1 MDISQD
7 TFPNLEELMMDCD
20 CAEPLAKFFRKQEHV
35 CELFKYRGFS
45 SALAQG
51 LRNLEKLHVV
61 SHSFVEIICPYGLFN
76 QDRQDLRELDM
87 SEMDY
92 LLHLWNEN
100 SQPGSTFQNLE
111 ELEVSK
117 CGRLKNLVPS
127 SISFQNLKTLEVSK
141 CHGLSCL
148 VTPSVAKSLVQL
160 WKLVITECNKM
171 TEIVSDDGGDEAGHE
186 ISFSQL
192 GTLELHSL
200 PNLKGFNLSTRTIRF
215 PLLEEVIVT
224 GCPELKIFS
233 NGVLKTP
240 KLTGVGLAENDER
253 SEWGYYYGKK
263 FWEGDLNS
271 TIKRFWEDNF
281 DTCIQQLFTEK
292 VHSHTFI
299 LFQFSKQFC

>member
-1 MDISQD
+1 LDISQD

-20 CAEPLAKFFRKQEHV
+20 CAEPLAEFFRKQHV

-51 LRNLEKLHVV
+51 LCNLKNLHVM
-61 SHSFVEIICPYGLFN
+61 HSFIEEIRPYGLFN
-76 QDRQDLRELDM
+76 NDGQGLRELDL

-111 ELEVSK
+111 DLKVSK

-127 SISFQNLKTLEVSK
+127 SISFQNLESLEVWE

-160 WKLVITECNKM
+160 RKLVITKCNKM
-171 TEIVSDDGGDEAGHE
+171 AKIVSDEGGEESGNE
-186 ISFSQL
+186 ICFSQL
-192 GTLELHSL
+192 KTLELHCL
-200 PNLKGFNLSTRTIRF
+200 PNLKGFNLSNRTIRF
-215 PLLEEVIVT
+215 PLLEKVIVT

-233 NGVLKTP
+233 NGVLNTP
-240 KLTGVGLAENDER
+240 ELTRVGLAENDER
-253 SEWGYYYGKK
+253 DQWGYYHGKK
-263 FWEGDLNS
+263 YWEGDLNT
-271 TIKRFWEDNF
+271 TIKGFWEDNF

-292 VHSHTFI
+292 VRSHTFI

>member
-20 CAEPLAKFFRKQEHV
+20 YAEPLAQFFRKQHV

-51 LRNLEKLHVV
+51 LCNLKKLHVV
-61 SHSFVEIICPYGLFN
+61 SHFKDWPYGLFN
-76 QDRQDLRELDM
+76 QDRQDLRELDL

-111 ELEVSK
+111 YLKASK

-127 SISFQNLKTLEVSK
+127 SISFQNLDSLEVCE

-148 VTPSVAKSLVQL
+148 VTPSVAKSLVRL

-171 TEIVSDDGGDEAGHE
+171 TEIVSDDGGDEAGDE

-192 GTLELHSL
+192 KTLMLHSL
-200 PNLKGFNLSTRTIRF
+200 PNLKGFNLSNRTIRF

-224 GCPELKIFS
+224 RCPELKMLS
-233 NGVLKTP
+233 NGVLNTP
-240 KLTGVGLAENDER
+240 KLKKVILAEDNKKYPW
-253 SEWGYYYGKK
+253 SYYQPINGKEL
-263 FWEGDLNS
+263 WEGDLNS
-271 TIKRFWEDNF
+271 TIKRFWEDEF
-281 DTCIQQLFTEK
+281 DTRIQQLFTEK
-292 VHSHTFI
+292 VCSHTFI
-299 LFQFSKQFC
+299 

>member
-20 CAEPLAKFFRKQEHV
+20 CAEPLVEFFRKQHV

-51 LRNLEKLHVV
+51 LCNLKNLHVFR
-61 SHSFVEIICPYGLFN
+61 HSFVGEICPYELF
-76 QDRQDLRELDM
+76 DKEGYLEGLRELDL

-100 SQPGSTFQNLE
+100 SQPGSTFQNLVS
-111 ELEVSK
+111 LNVSK

-127 SISFQNLKTLEVSK
+127 SISFQNLESLEVCK

-148 VTPSVAKSLVQL
+148 VTPSVAKSLVRL

-186 ISFSQL
+186 ISFSRL
-192 GTLELHSL
+192 GRLELHSL
-200 PNLKGFNLSTRTIRF
+200 PNLKGFNLSNRSMRF
-215 PLLEEVIVT
+215 PLLKDVIVS

-233 NGVLKTP
+233 NGVLSTP
-240 KLTGVGLAENDER
+240 RLTEVEQAKDNNGRGL
-253 SEWGYYYGKK
+253 WGNYKPINSK
-263 FWEGDLNS
+263 RLWEGDLNT
-271 TIKRFWEDNF
+271 TIKRFWED
-281 DTCIQQLFTEK
+281 D
-292 VHSHTFI
+292 
-299 LFQFSKQFC
+299 